1 MAIIKIQCYVLN
13 KKTMHRLHNSS
24 DNRKIVKEQSKS
36 RIISKYSWLS
46 FSYLFFIMDTN
57 KDIQHQLDKIN
68 ERLGIMICN
77 NFHLYLLTI
86 VEIIN
91 RTFDFTSEQ
100 IEKEIEDQNKLN
112 EVYKLVLSFVFL
124 LVGSSSV
131 FKHVFNFKIDVPLVF
146 RCV

>member
-1 MAIIKIQCYVLN
+1 
-13 KKTMHRLHNSS
+13 
-24 DNRKIVKEQSKS
+24 
-36 RIISKYSWLS
+36 
-46 FSYLFFIMDTN
+46 MDTN

-77 NFHLYLLTI
+77 NFHFYLFII

-112 EVYKLVLSFVFL
+112 EVYKLVLSCVFL

-146 RCV
+146 IACSS